1 MGTWSIEVLFA
12 SALSLASVGAVQA
25 GELQVIAGGGIAGPL
40 SEIAAQFERAS
51 GHKLIIR
58 YGTAPQLI
66 KMATGVAPFDL
77 GIVPQD
83 VWKDAAARAK
93 VAPGPTPDVA
103 RVGLGVAVRAGAPK
117 PDITTPEKLKQTLL
131 KAQSIA
137 SIPASATGAQLA
149 EVYERLGIAEE
160 MKAKTKAQPAPKQIA
175 EAVGNGEAELA
186 VFTINVLTDPRL
198 NIVGP
203 FPADVQREVIYAA
216 GIAANSKEP
225 ELAKAFLAYL
235 MSPLAVAV
243 IKANGMNPG

>member
-1 MGTWSIEVLFA
+1 
-12 SALSLASVGAVQA
+12 
-25 GELQVIAGGGIAGPL
+25 
-40 SEIAAQFERAS
+40 
-51 GHKLIIR
+51 
-58 YGTAPQLI
+58 
-66 KMATGVAPFDL
+66 
-77 GIVPQD
+77 
-83 VWKDAAARAK
+83 
-93 VAPGPTPDVA
+93 
-103 RVGLGVAVRAGAPK
+103 VGLGVAVRAGAPK
-117 PDITTPEKLKQTLL
+117 PDNSTPEKLKQTLL

-235 MSPLAVAV
+235 MSPPAVAV